1 MGSFIEINDTLQI
14 TKEQGFPA
22 ELVYETHLLK
32 PFTAEQFAGK
42 IFSFKNK
49 KDIRMYKLPPVRNFL
64 VENIDG
70 KWLYWGLVHIVEIT
84 YDTLQKVTSGKFT
97 ILYIYTPEEMKTAY
111 KLIDRKAEQN
121 FFNQ

>member
-1 MGSFIEINDTLQI
+1 
-14 TKEQGFPA
+14 
-22 ELVYETHLLK
+22 
-32 PFTAEQFAGK
+32 
-42 IFSFKNK
+42 
-49 KDIRMYKLPPVRNFL
+49 MYKLPPVRNFL